1 MNVFFEFHKIVQELE
16 KENVSYALIG
26 GVAMAFHDQAR
37 FTKDIDLLTDEGQLA
52 VIESILKKQGY
63 QASNRRL
70 LFKSGLDLKRFWKV
84 EDGDEMIIDVLMG
97 RTSRHGEV
105 IQKAL
110 KAHSKGTGIVRV
122 ATREDL
128 IWLKSQRN
136 SALDKADIEHLE
148 NNE

>member
-52 VIESILKKQGY
+52 TIETILKKQGY
-63 QASNRRL
+63 QASNSRL
-70 LFKSGLDLKRFWKV
+70 SFKGGLDLKRFWKV
-84 EDGDEMIIDVLMG
+84 EDGDEMVIDVLMG
-97 RTSRHGEV
+97 KTSRHAEV

-110 KAHSKGTGIVRV
+110 EAHSKGTGIVRV

-148 NNE
+148 NDE